1 MTTTERITTEHAT
14 IAPGENAPAADVT
27 ARSVTTTLP
36 NSSLW
41 TTSRVVAL
49 MFVVLET
56 LLAIR
61 FLLKL
66 LGASAQQSLVSA
78 IYTVTGPLVAPF
90 QGIFAQPEG
99 TSSVEIASL
108 LAIVCF
114 VLLAALSLAIV
125 RAATG
130 SRGPQT
136 IG

>member
-14 IAPGENAPAADVT
+14 IQAGAAGPATDVS

-41 TTSRVVAL
+41 TTSRIVAL
-49 MFVVLET
+49 AFVVVET
-56 LLAIR
+56 MLAIR

-78 IYTVTGPLVAPF
+78 IYAVTGPLVAPF
-90 QGIFAQPEG
+90 QGIFGQPEG
-99 TSSVEIASL
+99 TSSLEIASL
-108 LAIVCF
+108 LAIVFF

-125 RAATG
+125 RAVTG